1 MLQERFRDL
10 LEIMATFLEH
20 QGYKQSR
27 KKGEFHRPVS
37 GKIIKLRM
45 VLSSRMRGGRVGE
58 IRIFLALEYP
68 ELEKIVSL
76 LKEEAY
82 QKGGNLFSQD
92 IGLFCGERIYRS
104 FCFSVDSDME
114 YVGMNCRKTRCCPLT
129 RFMRLPVNTL
139 TRNCRKII
147 FGGNLIY
154 DYKRF
159 SVNILLFWS
168 YVSIGI

>member
-76 LKEEAY
+76 LKEEPY
-82 QKGGNLFSQD
+82 QKGGNLFP
-92 IGLFCGERIYRS
+92 RIS
-104 FCFSVDSDME
+104 VCFAGKEYTAASVFL
-114 YVGMNCRKTRCCPLT
+114 LT
-129 RFMRLPVNTL
+129 ATWNM
-139 TRNCRKII
+139 
-147 FGGNLIY
+147 
-154 DYKRF
+154 
-159 SVNILLFWS
+159 WA
-168 YVSIGI
+168 

>member
-76 LKEEAY
+76 LKETFPDFRLIERGRGG
-82 QKGGNLFSQD
+82 KGLRVVLKID
-92 IGLFCGERIYRS
+92 IIH
-104 FCFSVDSDME
+104 
-114 YVGMNCRKTRCCPLT
+114 
-129 RFMRLPVNTL
+129 
-139 TRNCRKII
+139 TRNT
-147 FGGNLIY
+147 
-154 DYKRF
+154 
-159 SVNILLFWS
+159 
-168 YVSIGI
+168 